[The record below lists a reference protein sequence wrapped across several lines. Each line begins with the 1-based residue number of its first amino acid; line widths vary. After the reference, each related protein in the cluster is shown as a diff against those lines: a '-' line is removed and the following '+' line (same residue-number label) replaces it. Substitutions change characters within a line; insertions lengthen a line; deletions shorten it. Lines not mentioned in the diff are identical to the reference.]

1 MKPKTTTILYT
12 SGALLCIMER
22 ALEFTALCFYEYV
35 VEKCG
40 KHS

>member
-1 MKPKTTTILYT
+1 MKPKTTTILHT
-12 SGALLCIMER
+12 SGALLCIKER
-22 ALEFTALCFYEYV
+22 ALEFTVLCFYEYV